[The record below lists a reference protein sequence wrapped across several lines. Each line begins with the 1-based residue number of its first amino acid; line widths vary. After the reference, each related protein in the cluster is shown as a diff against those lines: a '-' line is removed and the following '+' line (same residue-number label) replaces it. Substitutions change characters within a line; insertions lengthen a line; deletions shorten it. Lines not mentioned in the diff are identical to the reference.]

1 MRISMTLAMVS
12 LSIGVVG
19 CYVPILISS
28 GSWEWQ
34 GAISLSLA
42 IFWAGAL
49 VSSLVRFGKRGLRF
63 SVGAPFV
70 LLWPTYYFLM
80 VWIFVR

>member
-1 MRISMTLAMVS
+1 MTLAMVS

-19 CYVPILISS
+19 FYVPVLISS
-28 GSWEWQ
+28 SSWEWQ

-42 IFWAGAL
+42 IFWAGAF
-49 VSSLVRFGKRGLRF
+49 VSSLVRFGKRGLWF